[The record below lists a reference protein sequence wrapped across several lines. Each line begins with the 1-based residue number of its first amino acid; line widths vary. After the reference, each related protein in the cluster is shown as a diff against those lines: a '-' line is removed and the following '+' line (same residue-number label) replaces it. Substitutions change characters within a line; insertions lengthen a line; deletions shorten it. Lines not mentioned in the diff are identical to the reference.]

1 MVFPD
6 RFSAHILPD
15 KIHMLNVAFL
25 VPELRREFGGCAGNI
40 AYNLHLL
47 GDAGFPMATVGRDF
61 EPYSRWMAQTG
72 LHLDYVKIIDSEH
85 TAQAFITTDRDDNQI
100 TAFHP
105 GAMQY
110 AHLNRVV
117 DAQGIGIG
125 IIAPDGRRGMIEHAA
140 EFAAAGIPFIF
151 DPGQGLPMFEAADLA
166 TFVAQA
172 SWVAV
177 NDYEWQ
183 MMQQKTGWSVRNVL
197 EEVRALVVT
206 RGQEGS
212 VIYTAEG
219 ERVIPCAAA
228 QAIVD
233 PTGCGD
239 AYRAGLIH
247 GLIHGLD
254 WEVTGRIA
262 SLMGALKIEV
272 RGTQNHSF
280 SAVEFAA
287 RFFENFGMALP
298 TAHAQGRFARAVSRV
313 T

>member
-1 MVFPD
+1 
-6 RFSAHILPD
+6 
-15 KIHMLNVAFL
+15 
-25 VPELRREFGGCAGNI
+25 
-40 AYNLHLL
+40 
-47 GDAGFPMATVGRDF
+47 
-61 EPYSRWMAQTG
+61 
-72 LHLDYVKIIDSEH
+72 
-85 TAQAFITTDRDDNQI
+85 
-100 TAFHP
+100 
-105 GAMQY
+105 
-110 AHLNRVV
+110 
-117 DAQGIGIG
+117 
-125 IIAPDGRRGMIEHAA
+125 
-140 EFAAAGIPFIF
+140 
-151 DPGQGLPMFEAADLA
+151 
-166 TFVAQA
+166 
-172 SWVAV
+172 
-177 NDYEWQ
+177 